1 MTANSLL
8 DRGLPQ
14 PARPGARRRVPLYFA
29 SRIAPSLAPL
39 RCTPEWHQAPASARR
54 AGELT
59 MRRPHRKTG
68 RLRSMGPGDSRV
80 LRGDWRIAVA
90 AGNGKLESNDRR
102 RIDPAQGSPDS
113 TRIRSGPSPPPEN
126 RSRNGMAAL
135 IISLSV
141 QNGLSGSIAAKSSK
155 GHHHA
160 WHGLPLR
167 RRADPRLGCCAGKSS
182 VIRPSGDDT
191 LGLHWATPDANLER
205 ATNDFCRAFR
215 EGRFGE
221 LPRWDGACEEMP
233 KHRFRDHQST
243 PLVATLSHL

>member
-1 MTANSLL
+1 MKANSLL
-8 DRGLPQ
+8 DRGLPR
-14 PARPGARRRVPLYFA
+14 PARPGTRRRVPLYFA
-29 SRIAPSLAPL
+29 SRIAPSLPPL

-54 AGELT
+54 AGELA
-59 MRRPHRKTG
+59 MRRPHGKTG

-102 RIDPAQGSPDS
+102 RIDPAQRSPDS

-135 IISLSV
+135 IISRQHCRQILKGSSPCLARAAV
-141 QNGLSGSIAAKSSK
+141 AKASGSTT
-155 GHHHA
+155 
-160 WHGLPLR
+160 WVLR
-167 RRADPRLGCCAGKSS
+167 RKIIGHQTK
-182 VIRPSGDDT
+182 SGDDT

-205 ATNDFCRAFR
+205 ATNDFCRALR

-233 KHRFRDHQST
+233 KHRFRDH
-243 PLVATLSHL
+243 